1 MSDVDVMARTL
12 YGEARNQP
20 FKGIVAVAYVI
31 KTRSKERNKTITE
44 ICLAPLQ
51 FSCWNKNDPNRKII
65 EFVGLDR
72 PAFMKCFGIA
82 CLVITGELINPTF
95 GANHYHTIAAPPKNV
110 KWPPSWAKNM
120 TLIAEIGSH
129 RFLKG

>member
-12 YGEARNQP
+12 YGEARNQLLN
-20 FKGIVAVAYVI
+20 GIIAVAYVI
-31 KTRSKERNKTITE
+31 KTRSKERTQTITE
-44 ICLAPLQ
+44 VCLAPLQ

-72 PAFMKCFGIA
+72 PTFMTCFGVA
-82 CLVITGELINPTF
+82 CLVINGELNNPAP
-95 GANHYHTIAAPPKNV
+95 GANHYFTVQAPKGV
-110 KWPPSWAKNM
+110 KWPPSWASKM
-120 TLIAEIGSH
+120 TEIAVIGDH

>member
-1 MSDVDVMARTL
+1 MSDVDVLARTL

-20 FKGIVAVAYVI
+20 FNGIVAVGYVI
-31 KTRSKERNKTITE
+31 VTRSLERQKTITD

-65 EFVGLDR
+65 EFVGFDR
-72 PAFMKCFGIA
+72 PEFMKCFGIA
-82 CLVITGELINPTF
+82 CLIISTDELTNYAP
-95 GANHYHTIAAPPKNV
+95 GANHYHTITAPKNT
-110 KWPPSWAKNM
+110 KWPPSWASKM
-120 TLIAEIGSH
+120 QFVKDIGDH

>member
-1 MSDVDVMARTL
+1 MSDVDVLARTL
-12 YGEARNQP
+12 YGEARNQLLN
-20 FKGIVAVAYVI
+20 GIIAVGYVI
-31 KTRSKERNKTITE
+31 KTRSKERNQTITE
-44 ICLAPLQ
+44 VCLAPLQ

-72 PAFMKCFGIA
+72 PTFMTCFGVA
-82 CLVITGELINPTF
+82 CLVITEELNNPVP
-95 GANHYHTIAAPPKNV
+95 GANHYHTITAPKNT

-120 TLIAEIGSH
+120 QIVQDIGDH